1 MVSVVVPTYN
11 RVVALLRALDSVLRQ
26 TVPVKEIWVIDDAST
41 DPVEQAVRA
50 LATASPICRISYLR
64 MEVNAGQGA
73 CRNCGMRLACGEWVA
88 FLDDDDW
95 WLPSHVEE
103 LQRAGL
109 DGTDAVISLAEI
121 RPEGSESGSKT
132 WGPAPFQMQQ
142 AARMLFHVN
151 YVLPSASM
159 FRRGPLLALGGIDE
173 APELRRAEDW
183 DLALRGMEAGW
194 RFACTDKVTVIYTEP
209 VKLTREKRHSTY
221 LAVMHCLAKH
231 KDYSAASALD
241 RSLSLCHHGVKAA
254 LDGHALGLPCFWM
267 PLDLARQ
274 SSNSGW
280 QATVLML
287 LAKALASSPSW
298 VAALL
303 LRVLKKQA
311 ARLEAQMT
319 AVLSPPNVPPSM
331 TSSPSQNRKL
341 LTPVP

>member
-1 MVSVVVPTYN
+1 MTGQALVSVVIPTFN
-11 RVVALLRALDSVLRQ
+11 RVEALLRALDSVLRQ

-41 DPVEQAVRA
+41 DAVEPAVRA
-50 LATASPICRISYLR
+50 LATNSGGGRISYHR
-64 MEVNAGQGA
+64 MEANAGQGA
-73 CRNCGMRLACGEWVA
+73 CRNQGLRLASGEWVA

-95 WLPSHVEE
+95 WLPGHLEE
-103 LQRAGL
+103 LQRAGVESV
-109 DGTDAVISLAEI
+109 DAVVSLAEI
-121 RPEGSESGSKT
+121 RPEGSAHGTKT
-132 WGPAPFQMQQ
+132 WGPTPVQMRQ

-159 FRRGPLLALGGIDE
+159 FRRAGLLALGGIDE

-231 KDYSAASALD
+231 RNYPLASAQD
-241 RSLSLCHHGVKAA
+241 RSLSLCHHGIKTV

-274 SSNSGW
+274 SAHGTW
-280 QATVLML
+280 QASVLTL
-287 LAKALASSPSW
+287 LARALASSPPPL
-298 VAALL
+298 AALL
-303 LRVLKKQA
+303 LRLLKKQA
-311 ARLEAQMT
+311 ARLDAQMT
-319 AVLSPPNVPPSM
+319 AVLS
-331 TSSPSQNRKL
+331 
-341 LTPVP
+341 